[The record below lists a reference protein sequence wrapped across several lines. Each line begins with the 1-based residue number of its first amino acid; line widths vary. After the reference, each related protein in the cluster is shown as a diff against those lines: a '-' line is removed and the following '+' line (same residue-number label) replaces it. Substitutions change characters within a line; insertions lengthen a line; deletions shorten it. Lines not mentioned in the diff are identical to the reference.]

1 MNKYSE
7 QQKLDAVEGYRSG
20 ELGLRATAALRNVDV
35 ASLRK
40 WVAAYEAIG
49 IAGIQR
55 KRRQT
60 YDLKFKVEVLQKLK
74 SEELSYRRPLVVS
87 CGIQQSESL
96 LVVEPGGQ
104 RWALEWRR
112 CSPAR
117 WAYSR
122 RGWLRM

>member
-20 ELGLRATAALRNVDV
+20 ELGLRATAALHNVDV

-49 IAGIQR
+49 IVGIQR

-60 YDLKFKVEVLQKLK
+60 YDLNFKLEVLQKLTEWAE
-74 SEELSYRRPLVVS
+74 SPLPGQEFLSAWLVA
-87 CGIQQSESL
+87 
-96 LVVEPGGQ
+96 PGWGP
-104 RWALEWRR
+104 RSPAHRR
-112 CSPAR
+112 CSGRQTFDNTRAE
-117 WAYSR
+117 
-122 RGWLRM
+122 